1 MKHSVTRSRIRAAA
15 ENDYPAIMEIWELSV
30 RATHDFLPEDYLQ
43 EIKLLL
49 PSILPQ
55 VPIYLFCNEEGAI
68 KGFAGM
74 AAQKIEMLFLH
85 PDSRGQGI
93 GRKLTEYC
101 IQELGAAKVDVNEQ
115 NEQAVGFYLK
125 MGFRVM
131 NRQELDSMGKPFPI
145 LEMQL

>member
-1 MKHSVTRSRIRAAA
+1 MIRHA
-15 ENDYPAIMEIWELSV
+15 EMDDYPAIKELWELSV

-55 VPIYLFCNEEGAI
+55 VPLYLICCDDGSI
-68 KGFAGM
+68 LGFAGVVE
-74 AAQKIEMLFLH
+74 QKIEMLFLH
-85 PDSRGQGI
+85 PDSRGQGL

-101 IQELGAAKVDVNEQ
+101 IQELGANKVDVNEQ
-115 NEQAVGFYLK
+115 NEQAVGFYKK
-125 MGFRVM
+125 MGFRVF
-131 NRQELDSMGKPFPI
+131 NRQELDSLGRPFPI

>member
-1 MKHSVTRSRIRAAA
+1 MRHSDTTTGIRAAA
-15 ENDYPAIMEIWELSV
+15 ENDYPAIMKIWELSV

-43 EIKLLL
+43 EIKSLL

-55 VPIYLFCNEEGAI
+55 VPICLLCNEEGMI
-68 KGFAGM
+68 KGFAGV
-74 AAQKIEMLFLH
+74 AEQKIEMLFLH
-85 PDSRGQGI
+85 PGSRGQGI

-131 NRQELDSMGKPFPI
+131 NRQELDSLGRPFPI